1 MYSLDTFI
9 QAYLIRRIEPSQGGQ
24 STADNLKKYRK
35 MGPNCKSAEEYTC
48 EQVTIT
54 DKIYITIL
62 NLPYISFIKYI
73 KVDTMCSVTKR
84 KYIHENKRIFVEK
97 IWH

>member
-1 MYSLDTFI
+1 MSTQNVKVARFARNVELDYFCDFQTLCCCMYSLDTFI

-62 NLPYISFIKYI
+62 ITY
-73 KVDTMCSVTKR
+73 VD
-84 KYIHENKRIFVEK
+84 I
-97 IWH
+97 